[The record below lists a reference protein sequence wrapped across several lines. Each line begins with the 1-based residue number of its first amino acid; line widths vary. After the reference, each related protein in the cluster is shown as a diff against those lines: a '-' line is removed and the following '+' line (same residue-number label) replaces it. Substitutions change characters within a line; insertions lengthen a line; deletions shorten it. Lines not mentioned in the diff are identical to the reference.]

1 MNRNDREIEEGM
13 GRSEWVI
20 VACYDTFTIYTEF

>member
-13 GRSEWVI
+13 GSEWVI